1 MRAAFAAGHGRV
13 DVREAAHEND
23 DEEGSMTVR
32 MAACGICGSDVEK
45 VFGRYGQPSMR
56 LGHEPAGIVV
66 RAGGAGREAG
76 IAEGDRVFTHHHV
89 PCYSCHLCARGAET
103 MCPRYYE
110 SNLSPCGLA
119 EEYEVPAWNVR
130 HGGVLRI
137 PDSMAL
143 EDAAMIEPLACCVR
157 AWSKAGARRGD
168 TAAIWG
174 MGATGMMHAM
184 LARHYGLAGAVCADV
199 NAFRLEFAGRE
210 LGRFCTPAAV
220 AAAGGGGGDEGRSA
234 AIDAVLGATDG
245 RGADV
250 AIVAAGSMKALSEA
264 IRAVRR
270 GGTVVMFGVP
280 SRGETVQLDM
290 AGMYS
295 REVTLTSTYAAS
307 DRDTAEALS
316 LISSGRVRAGR
327 LVTHRFPLDRAQD
340 AFDLARSGD
349 GAVKVVVSGPAAEPG
364 GGSGGGGGAGAAA

>member
-13 DVREAAHEND
+13 DVREAARG
-23 DEEGSMTVR
+23 DEGGGDGGGSMTVR

-137 PDSMAL
+137 PGSMAL

-184 LARHYGLAGAVCADV
+184 LARHHGLAGAVCADV
-199 NAFRLEFAGRE
+199 NAFRLEFARRE

-220 AAAGGGGGDEGRSA
+220 AAGGGGGDEGRSA
-234 AIDAVLGATDG
+234 VIDAVLGATDG

-307 DRDTAEALS
+307 DRDTSEALS

-349 GAVKVVVSGPAAEPG
+349 GAVKVVVSGPAAEPARG
-364 GGSGGGGGAGAAA
+364 RGGAGAAA

>member
-13 DVREAAHEND
+13 DVREAARCRD
-23 DEEGSMTVR
+23 DSEDSMTVR

-66 RAGGAGREAG
+66 RAGGAGRAAG

-110 SNLSPCGLA
+110 TNLSPCGLA
-119 EEYEVPAWNVR
+119 DEYEVPAWNVR

-157 AWSKAGARRGD
+157 AWSKAGARKGD

-199 NAFRLEFAGRE
+199 NAFRLGFAGRE

-220 AAAGGGGGDEGRSA
+220 GAAASGGEGRGGGVV
-234 AIDAVLGATDG
+234 DAVLGATDG

-250 AIVAAGSMKALSEA
+250 AIVAVGSMKALSEA

-316 LISSGRVRAGR
+316 LISSGSVRAGR

-349 GAVKVVVSGPAAEPG
+349 GAVKVVVSGPAAEQG
-364 GGSGGGGGAGAAA
+364 GGVAA

>member
-1 MRAAFAAGHGRV
+1 MLLGKGAGGAGVKAAFAAGHGRV
-13 DVREAAHEND
+13 DVREAGGGAGGGGD
-23 DEEGSMTVR
+23 SMAVR

-66 RAGGAGREAG
+66 RAGGAGEAAG

-110 SNLSPCGLA
+110 TNLSPCGLA

-130 HGGVLRI
+130 HGGVLKI
-137 PDSMAL
+137 PDAMPL

-157 AWSKAGARRGD
+157 AWSRAGARKGD

-210 LGRFCTPAAV
+210 LGKFCTA
-220 AAAGGGGGDEGRSA
+220 AAAGAGGKEA
-234 AIDAVLGATDG
+234 VDAVLGETGG

-250 AIVAAGSMKALSEA
+250 AIVAAGSMEALSGA
-264 IRAVRR
+264 IRSVRR

-280 SRGETVQLDM
+280 SRGDAVRLDM
-290 AGMYS
+290 ADMYS
-295 REVTLTSTYAAS
+295 RGVTLTTTYAAS
-307 DRDTAEALS
+307 DADTAEALS
-316 LISSGRVRAGR
+316 LISSGRVGAGR
-327 LVTHRFPLDRAQD
+327 LITHRFGLDRAQE
-340 AFDLARSGD
+340 AFELARSGD
-349 GAVKVVVSGPAAEPG
+349 GAVKVVVSGPAAEAA
-364 GGSGGGGGAGAAA
+364 GGGGGGPGAA